1 MNVSQFLMRIDE
13 LKEQHNFVPED
24 TAFGM
29 EHWTFVEDLLAPGV
43 AMKYDGMTLDRT
55 SAGPWLGGCSRQQ
68 CNNRAC
74 GMHILFRFIEINSNL
89 FTVFI
94 YIYIL
99 AYVYT

>member
-1 MNVSQFLMRIDE
+1 MNVSQFLRIDE

-55 SAGPWLGGCSRQQ
+55 NAGPYRFGVAQGSSAIIGHV
-68 CNNRAC
+68 AC
-74 GMHILFRFIEINSNL
+74 TYYSDLLR
-89 FTVFI
+89 
-94 YIYIL
+94 
-99 AYVYT
+99 